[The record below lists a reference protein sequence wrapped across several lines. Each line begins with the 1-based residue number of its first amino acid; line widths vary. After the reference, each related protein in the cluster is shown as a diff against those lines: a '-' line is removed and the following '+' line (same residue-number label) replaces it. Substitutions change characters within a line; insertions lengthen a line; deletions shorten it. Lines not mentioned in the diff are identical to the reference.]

1 MVLHANRLGQAP
13 GPPAILLNSFRNPP
27 GKREPRIDVGH
38 KHGFRA
44 AVDDLIGKQAAGRIR
59 FGVRRTQ
66 YLNGRKRM
74 GMPYK
79 SDSVQREQPRMKQAL
94 DGRLEGF
101 RIRADAKQQILHLRI
116 GKDRIALDRRQQRQ
130 SPLRL
135 GQARRPGQG
144 FRSVLQGEVRRR
156 PISSLFCA

>member
-1 MVLHANRLGQAP
+1 MCAPYRSSNRSPEDSLPVVLIHALVDTNHLFG
-13 GPPAILLNSFRNPP
+13 G
-27 GKREPRIDVGH
+27 
-38 KHGFRA
+38 HGFRA

-156 PISSLFCA
+156 PISGLFCA